1 MRHFKGFYRKHL
13 NTHLYTHQ
21 FYDLQFSSISL
32 YTPTLEFFSVCVM
45 KIHTHFFY
53 SKDLRIEVFV
63 GTVLFSGTGPKIG
76 LSLWCYFLEYLYQL
90 NVSS

>member
-21 FYDLQFSSISL
+21 FYDLQFSSIRL

-45 KIHTHFFY
+45 KIHTHFVY

-63 GTVLFSGTGPKIG
+63 GAVLFSGTGPKDWSQFVV
-76 LSLWCYFLEYLYQL
+76 LLPT
-90 NVSS
+90 VSVSAECF